1 MNLRCRQVDVVGMG
15 SSFWSSLLVATWIS
29 FAASGVLANAG
40 PHEPWV
46 ATCLETKGFHDGDTL
61 TCVAERG
68 TFVVRLAGLDAP
80 ETGQGYW
87 RVARDQLRRL
97 AISGTRA
104 ACYTRDD
111 YGREVCRIYAPD
123 GSNIVDALINSGL
136 AWHSKRYV
144 GEQTESEQARYSS
157 QEAQARAEK
166 RGLWVEPAPM
176 PPWEC
181 RQVRKRRGKCR

>member
-1 MNLRCRQVDVVGMG
+1 MMGVDSRHVLDLF
-15 SSFWSSLLVATWIS
+15 SAFWRSLLVVATLS
-29 FAASGVLANAG
+29 MASARTQAD
-40 PHEPWV
+40 PTQHETWV

-80 ETGQGYW
+80 ETGQAYW

-97 AISGTRA
+97 AVTGTRT

-111 YGREVCRIYAPD
+111 YGREVCRLYAPD
-123 GSNIVDALINSGL
+123 GSNIVGSLINSGL
-136 AWHSKRYV
+136 AWYSKRYV
-144 GEQTESEQARYSS
+144 GEQTETERARYSS

-166 RGLWVEPAPM
+166 RGLWAEPDPM

-181 RQVRKRRGKCR
+181 RQLRKQRQKCR